1 MTVPSDSG
9 IWDAL
14 ATVRDP
20 ELDEPI
26 TELGFVSEVE
36 VHEGHVSVRLRLPTY
51 FCAPNFAY
59 LMVADACDAVRAIP
73 GVVSVD
79 IRLEDHFAAHEINA
93 GVAEGARFTG
103 SFPGEARGELD
114 ELRLTFRRKAYL
126 ASLDRLGT
134 RLTAEGLQPARL
146 RLGDVPESPEL
157 AGLLRRRAELGLDC
171 SPQSPLLL
179 DQCGEPIPAEEA
191 ALRLRFARAVRV
203 SIEGNADFCRGLL
216 HTRYSEAAGRDS
228 SSCSAAPPAV
238 PPTGRPT

>member
-1 MTVPSDSG
+1 MSISPLRRDG

-26 TELGFVSEVE
+26 TELGFVSEAE

-59 LMVADACDAVRAIP
+59 LMVADACDAVRAVP
-73 GVVSVD
+73 GVVTADV
-79 IRLEDHFAAHEINA
+79 RLEDHFASEEINA
-93 GVAEGARFTG
+93 GVAGGAGFAG
-103 SFPGEARGELD
+103 SFPGEACGELG

-134 RLTAEGLQPARL
+134 RLTAEDRQPVRL
-146 RLGDVPESPEL
+146 RLGEVPESPEL
-157 AGLLRRRAELGLDC
+157 ARLLRRRAELGLDC
-171 SPQSPLLL
+171 SPGSPLLL
-179 DQCGEPIPAEEA
+179 DERGEPIPADQA

-216 HTRYSEAAGRDS
+216 HTRYPESAAGR
-228 SSCSAAPPAV
+228 
-238 PPTGRPT
+238 